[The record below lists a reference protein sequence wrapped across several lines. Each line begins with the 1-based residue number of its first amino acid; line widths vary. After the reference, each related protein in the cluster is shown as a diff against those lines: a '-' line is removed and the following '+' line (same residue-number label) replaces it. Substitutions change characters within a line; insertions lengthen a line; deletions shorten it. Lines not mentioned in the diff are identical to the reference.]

1 MSDVLFTI
9 QHPADVHLF
18 RNAIQQL
25 SEQHEVHVFVREKD
39 VNIELLNRYDIKHE
53 VLTTSTPGIVGT
65 VKTQLIYEYKLFR
78 RAMEIQPDV
87 MCADGGI
94 AISHISSVLDSTS
107 LVFTDT
113 EHVVDSALDRRHLI
127 YNFADEVYT
136 PDCYWLD
143 LGANHFQYS
152 GYHELA
158 YLHPDRFEPDP
169 SIRQQFE
176 IDDDDVSIALLRLV
190 SWEAFHDRGNSG
202 LSEIGTVIDYLEDSG
217 MEVFIS
223 SEGEIPGQYAHL
235 EVDLPVD
242 EIHHLMSEADLFV
255 GESSTMAS
263 ECAMLGTPA
272 VFISSLQLGYLEELE
287 HEYDLVVNLT
297 PNEEQYLLNEVETIL
312 EKDDQYWETQRQ
324 RLLEDKIDTSNYIVE
339 RISRHLSTDH
349 STKTDSISAASK
361 NSSGRQENNIE

>member
-25 SEQHEVHVFVREKD
+25 SEQHEVHVFAREKD
-39 VNIELLNRYDIKHE
+39 VNIELLDRYDIEHE

-94 AISHISSVLDSTS
+94 AISHISSILNSTS

-113 EHVVDSALDRRHLI
+113 EHVVDSALNRRHLI

-136 PDCYWLD
+136 PDCYWFD
-143 LGANHFQYS
+143 LGENHFQYP

-169 SIRQQFE
+169 SIRRKFE
-176 IDDDDVSIALLRLV
+176 IDDDTSIALLRLV
-190 SWEAFHDRGNSG
+190 SWEAFHDRGNTG
-202 LSEIGTVIDYLEDSG
+202 LSKIGTVIEYLKDIG

-223 SEGEIPGQYAHL
+223 SEGGIPRQYAHL

-242 EIHHLMSEADLFV
+242 EIHYLMSEADLFV

-287 HEYDLVVNLT
+287 HKYDLVVNLT
-297 PNEEQYLLNEVETIL
+297 PNEEQYLLSEVETIVK
-312 EKDDQYWETQRQ
+312 KDDQYWKTQRQ
-324 RLLEDKIDTSNYIVE
+324 QLLKNKIDTSNYIVE

-349 STKTDSISAASK
+349 RTETDITSTSSK
-361 NSSGRQENNIE
+361 NPGRR